1 MYLTSTSRVPGRYR
15 CGGYRGEGWCRCT
28 RGSDPDSRQ
37 DRLGGLIQG
46 RGHRP
51 CAPQDGSGWAEF
63 LRSQALAILALD
75 FAADE
80 VTDFWHLQAC
90 WPERTGLNLD

>member
-1 MYLTSTSRVPGRYR
+1 VYPAVIGAGAIAVRGGVAARGGVTPIAGR
-15 CGGYRGEGWCRCT
+15 T
-28 RGSDPDSRQ
+28 GSAASSKDAGIDPA
-37 DRLGGLIQG
+37 
-46 RGHRP
+46 P
-51 CAPQDGSGWAEF
+51 PQDGSGWAEF